1 MNRIDPVLLTRTKL
15 RVMRARFGVPANDA
29 ARFSMPTGKVKF
41 YDEEK
46 GFGFISSDDG
56 HEVFLHASALPA
68 GATVRAGTRLEFGV
82 AEGKRG
88 AQALSVRV
96 LDSPPSMARLTRK
109 PADDMAII
117 VEDLVKVLDGIGA
130 NLKRGR
136 YPDSAHSRKIAALL
150 RRVADELDA

>member
-1 MNRIDPVLLTRTKL
+1 
-15 RVMRARFGVPANDA
+15 
-29 ARFSMPTGKVKF
+29 MPTGKVKF

-56 HEVFLHASALPA
+56 QEVFLHASALPA

-96 LDSPPSMARLTRK
+96 LDAPPSLVKMHRK
-109 PADDMAII
+109 PADDMAVII
-117 VEDLVKVLDGIGA
+117 EDLIKVLDKIG
-130 NLKRGR
+130 NDLRRGR
-136 YPDSAHSRKIAALL
+136 YPEKARGAQYATLL
-150 RRVADELDA
+150 RAVADDIEA